1 MIKTY
6 KDLKVY
12 QKAYKSNLEIF
23 QIIRKKLDREYAIKD
38 QILRASLSLVLNIA
52 EGYGRKSTADFK
64 RYLTMSLGST
74 NEVIVLL
81 EIIRDLNLL
90 EKTQVEELIDSYQEI
105 GKMLYRLREN
115 WQ

>member
-23 QIIRKKLDREYAIKD
+23 Q
-38 QILRASLSLVLNIA
+38 
-52 EGYGRKSTADFK
+52 T
-64 RYLTMSLGST
+64 
-74 NEVIVLL
+74 
-81 EIIRDLNLL
+81 
-90 EKTQVEELIDSYQEI
+90 I
-105 GKMLYRLREN
+105 GKMIYRLREN

>member
-23 QIIRKKLDREYAIKD
+23 KTIRKKLDREYAIKD
-38 QILRASLSLVLNIA
+38 QILRASLSVVLNIA

-90 EKTQVEELIDSYQEI
+90 ERTKVEELIDSYQEI